1 MSITSVSQIEAH
13 LESIKNQALEA
24 LGVSQEVARE
34 ISLADAPNPE
44 LGDRGFPVF
53 ALARHLRKGPPV
65 IAQELVASLK
75 PLTSDD
81 PLLLDVIAA
90 GPYVNFKLDPAKI
103 AQVAILEA
111 LKPQPKTPGVGAHF
125 LSSDETAHWMIEY
138 SAPNTNKPQHLGH
151 VRNNLIGASVNA
163 ILEFAGHKVTRV
175 NLINDRGIHIC
186 KSMLMY
192 QMFGDG
198 STPESVGQKG
208 DHFVGH
214 FYVMFSNEFA
224 KEYSAWQATDEAQS
238 IYQTWLGGRSEKA
251 QQEDAERTPEQLQ
264 KSFFKSYE
272 DTYFNTYSTLGHLTK
287 TMLVAW
293 EDGDEEVRS
302 LWKMMNQWVFDGFD
316 ATYARLGVLFDE
328 VYYESQTYLLGKD
341 IVEQGKKDGIFEEVE
356 GGAIACDLEK
366 IGLSGHKILLRSN
379 GTSVYMTQD
388 LGTAL
393 ERFDTHEI
401 DRMAYVVAD
410 EQRHHFKVLF
420 GILGLLR
427 PALEDK
433 LFHLSYGMVELPKG
447 LGRMKTRNGTTVDAD
462 DLMDAMAEFAL
473 VESNERYPDLSDD
486 EKQRRA
492 EIIGLAAMKFFL
504 LYFNRTS
511 TVHFDPHESIDFKGK
526 TGPYVMY
533 AYARIQSIARELGG
547 WPELPE
553 AAELKRVCA
562 SLGTKQEVDLLNRLR
577 SWPHSL
583 AVATRDL
590 DPSKI
595 ADFAYTLARDF
606 SAMYNHPDHR
616 IKEMGG
622 DRRAAQLLLCKTVGE
637 YLRTALELL
646 GIGVLDQM

>member
-13 LESIKNQALEA
+13 LESIKNKALSA
-24 LGVSQEVARE
+24 LGVSEEIARE
-34 ISLADAPNPE
+34 ISLADSPDPT

-53 ALARHLRKGPPV
+53 ALARHLRKGPPM
-65 IAQELVASLK
+65 IAQEIVASLQAK
-75 PLTSDD
+75 AADD
-81 PLLLDVIAA
+81 PLLLEVIAA

-103 AQVAILEA
+103 AQIAISEA
-111 LKPQPKTPGVGAHF
+111 LGAPQEAPGVGANF
-125 LSSDETAHWMIEY
+125 LSAEETSRWMIEY

-163 ILEFAGHKVTRV
+163 ILEFAGHQVTRV

-192 QMFGDG
+192 QMFGEG
-198 STPESVGQKG
+198 STPESTDTKG

-214 FYVMFSNEFA
+214 FYVMFGNKFA
-224 KEYSAWQATDEAQS
+224 TEYAAWQTTDEARAL
-238 IYQTWLGGRSEKA
+238 YRTWLAARSEKE
-251 QQEDAERTPEQLQ
+251 QQEDAQSTPEQLE
-264 KSFFKSYE
+264 KAFFKSYE
-272 DTYFNTYSTLGHLTK
+272 DTYFNTQSELGQRTK
-287 TMLVAW
+287 AMLVAW
-293 EDGDEEVRS
+293 EEGDEDVRA
-302 LWKMMNQWVFDGFD
+302 LWKTMNQWVFDGFD
-316 ATYARLGVLFDE
+316 ATYTRLGVFFDE

-427 PALEDK
+427 PELQDK
-433 LFHLSYGMVELPKG
+433 LFHLSYGMVELPAG
-447 LGRMKTRNGTTVDAD
+447 QGRMKTREGTTVDAD
-462 DLMDAMAEFAL
+462 DLMNTMTEVALAE
-473 VESNERYPDLSDD
+473 VNERYPELDEE

-492 EIIGLAAMKFFL
+492 EIIGLASMKFFL

-511 TVHFDPHESIDFKGK
+511 TVHFDPHEAIDFKGK
-526 TGPYVMY
+526 TGPYIMY

-553 AAELKRVCA
+553 ATDLTRICGA
-562 SLGTKQEVDLLNRLR
+562 LGTKQEVDVLNRLR

-583 AVATRDL
+583 AVAARDL
-590 DPSKI
+590 DPSKV
-595 ADFAYTLARDF
+595 ADFAYSLARDF
-606 SAMYNHPDHR
+606 STMYNHSDHR
-616 IKEMGG
+616 IKEMEG
-622 DRRAAQLLLCKTVGE
+622 DRRTSQLLLCKTVGE
-637 YLRTALELL
+637 YLETALGLL
-646 GIGVLDQM
+646 GISVLEQM